1 MFVPVAY
8 VSVVPTGKRMDIRI
22 RVETVGGNGGFS
34 QRMQELAHL
43 RAKHG
48 VQEGVL

>member
-22 RVETVGGNGGFS
+22 RIKIVGGKAGFS
-34 QRMQELAHL
+34 QRMHELVRL

-48 VQEGVL
+48 VREGVL